1 MTVRADADRCIG
13 SGMCVLTAP
22 GVFDQDEEGT
32 VLVIDADPIGTQAEP
47 AADAVANCPAAALS
61 VTQDK

>member
-1 MTVRADADRCIG
+1 MIVRADTDRCIG

-32 VLVIDADPIGTQAEP
+32 VLVIDAEPVGAQAEP
-47 AADAVANCPAAALS
+47 VADAVANCPAAALS
-61 VTQDK
+61 VTQNK